1 MNKRVKTLSVSRIN
15 RLKVQGYSG
24 YSDTELTAF
33 AFGNRFAYWVCLIIL
48 LLGVITAN
56 APMLFVIS
64 VVAFGGIFLPYH
76 PFDYIYNHLIRH
88 KLNRPALPPRSK
100 QLKFTCTIATFWMI
114 TTALL
119 FHFELYFAG
128 YVMGSLLAIVAFIV
142 STTDVCIPS
151 IIYNFLFKV
160 KL

>member
-15 RLKVQGYSG
+15 RLKVQGYLG
-24 YSDTELTAF
+24 YSDKELTAL
-33 AFGNRFAYWVCLIIL
+33 AFGNRFAYVVCLTIL
-48 LLGVITAN
+48 VLGVITAN
-56 APMLFVIS
+56 APILFVIS
-64 VVAFGGIFLPYH
+64 VVAFGGIILPYH

-88 KLNRPALPPRSK
+88 KLNKPALPPRSK

-114 TTALL
+114 ATALL
-119 FHFELYFAG
+119 FHFEMYLTG